1 MGREQQ
7 IFLFS
12 CVQLIQAGF
21 GFLHFQ
27 RSYLLSFFLS
37 ELFSSENFLG
47 QLISEALDHAS
58 IVTKKENMSKG
69 YLGHTFFSM

>member
-1 MGREQQ
+1 MWREQQ

-27 RSYLLSFFLS
+27 RSYLLSLFLS
-37 ELFSSENFLG
+37 EFFSSENFLG
-47 QLISEALDHAS
+47 QSISETLDHDPN
-58 IVTKKENMSKG
+58 VTK
-69 YLGHTFFSM
+69 